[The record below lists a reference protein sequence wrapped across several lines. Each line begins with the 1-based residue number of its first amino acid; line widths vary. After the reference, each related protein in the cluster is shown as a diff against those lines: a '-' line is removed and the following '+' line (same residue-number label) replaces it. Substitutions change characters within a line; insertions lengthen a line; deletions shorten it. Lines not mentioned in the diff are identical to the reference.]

1 MCGGLVNMTVHISA
15 NQEGSLVMVGGEEG
29 APA

>member
-1 MCGGLVNMTVHISA
+1 MTVHISA
-15 NQEGSLVMVGGEEG
+15 NQEGSLVVVGGEEG